1 MQSVDINCDLGEGF
15 GRWQIGEVADARLM
29 PLITSA
35 NIAAGFHAGD
45 PDIIDRNVA
54 MAVAHGASVGA
65 HPGYNDLQG
74 FGRRSILGTTD
85 ELVNDLVYQAGAV
98 GAFARRHGVAMRHV
112 KPHGAIYMDLAKDD
126 ALSRALV
133 SFMRAAEP
141 EAFIYCLPGSRTYEA
156 ARAAGQPAIR
166 EFFADR
172 AYGDD
177 GAIVFVRDLGR
188 FDPAALAQKCLR
200 ACTEGK
206 VRAVSGKD
214 VDVTF
219 ESICVHSD
227 TRGALEILEAL
238 RETLTGAGIRIAAPE
253 RS

>member
-45 PDIIDRNVA
+45 PNSIDHTV
-54 MAVAHGASVGA
+54 AVAVEHGVSVGA

-74 FGRRSILGTTD
+74 FGRRSIMGTTE
-85 ELVNDLVYQAGAV
+85 ELVNDLVYQSGAV
-98 GAFARRHGVAMRHV
+98 GAFARRHGVVMRHI
-112 KPHGAIYMDLAKDD
+112 KPHGAIYMDMAKDD
-126 ALSRALV
+126 ALSQAFV
-133 SFMRAAEP
+133 AFMRAADP
-141 EAFIYCLPGSRTYEA
+141 EAFIYCLPGSRTYDA
-156 ARAAGQPAIR
+156 ARAAGQPAVR

-172 AYGDD
+172 DYDD
-177 GAIVFVRDLGR
+177 NGSIVFVRDAGH
-188 FDPAALAQKCLR
+188 FDPEALARKCLR

-206 VRAVSGKD
+206 VRTVSGGD
-214 VDVTF
+214 IDIAF

-227 TRGALEILEAL
+227 TRGALAILEAL
-238 RETLTGAGIRIAAPE
+238 HETLTGAGIRIAAP
-253 RS
+253 SQS